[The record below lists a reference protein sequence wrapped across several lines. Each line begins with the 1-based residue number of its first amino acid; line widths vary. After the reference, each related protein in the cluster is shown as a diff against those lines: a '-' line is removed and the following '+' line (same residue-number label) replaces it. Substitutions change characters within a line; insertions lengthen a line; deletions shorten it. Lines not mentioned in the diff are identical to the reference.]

1 MTEIRNSEI
10 ELQQFHLR
18 VMVAGIIVLIIFSG
32 LIARFFWLQVMQHAK
47 FAAAAEENRISIVP
61 IAPDRG
67 IIMDRK
73 GVVLAR
79 NYSAYTLELTP
90 SKIKDMEGTLD
101 ALSAYVEITPRDR
114 KRFKKLLEDSRR
126 FESVPIRT
134 RLSDEEVARFI
145 ANRFR
150 FPGVEVQAKLF
161 RQYPMAESAS
171 NVIGYIGRISPK
183 DAEIIDEREDAA
195 NYIGTK
201 YIGKEGIEKKYQQ
214 ELLGTT
220 GFEQVEV
227 SAAGRA
233 IRTLSRTPAQ
243 AGKNLILSLDLELQK
258 RIEGWYGNRRGAL
271 VAIEPATGDVLAFVS
286 KPNYDPNLF
295 VDGIDVESWKEL
307 NESPDKPLINRPLT
321 GLYPPGSTY
330 KPFMALAALETKKR
344 TPEQAIFDP
353 GHFYFGNHKFRD
365 DKVGGHGMVDMY
377 KSIVQSCDT
386 YYYLLANDMG
396 VEMIHDFMKPF
407 GFGQLT
413 GIDLEGEK
421 RGLLPNQ
428 EWKRQAFK
436 KPEQKKWIAGE
447 TISLG
452 IGQGYN
458 AFTILQLAHATAT
471 LANNGV
477 VMKPHLVKSI
487 EDPRT
492 GKRELTVRSES
503 YKIAL
508 KQENIEVIKHAL
520 MGVNKEGTSARAFI
534 GTPYS
539 TAGKTGTAQL
549 FQIKQGETYNASR
562 VQERLRDHALYMAFA
577 PADNPRIAIAM
588 IVENGGFGA
597 AAAAPIARK
606 AFDYYLLGKL
616 PVGEEKD
623 NEKTDP
629 EQDNSPPPER
639 NPFEMRPETEQTTRA
654 DLAAFTKP
662 SKSAKEPPKSPSQKT
677 SLQISTLPA
686 PIPALSALSALNIPI
701 FQRLPS
707 PSKDKKPIVYT
718 PPAPSKSIARS
729 GNKAA

>member
-1 MTEIRNSEI
+1 MTEIRNPEI
-10 ELQQFHLR
+10 ELQQFRLR
-18 VMVAGIIVLIIFSG
+18 ALIAAIMVVLVFSG
-32 LIARFFWLQVMQHAK
+32 LMVRFFWLQVFQHEK
-47 FAAAAEENRISIVP
+47 YAAAAEENRISILP
-61 IAPDRG
+61 IPPDRG
-67 IIMDRK
+67 IITDRK

-90 SKIKDMEGTLD
+90 SKIKDLETTVD
-101 ALSAYVEITPRDR
+101 ALSALVEITPKDR

-126 FESVPIRT
+126 FESVPIRS

-171 NVIGYIGRISPK
+171 HVIGYIGRISQK
-183 DAEIIDEREDAA
+183 DAEIIEQREDAA

-201 YIGKEGIEKKYQQ
+201 YIGKEGIEKRYQQ

-220 GFEQVEV
+220 GFEEVEV

-243 AGKNLILSLDLELQK
+243 AGKNLILSIDIELQK
-258 RIEGWYGNRRGAL
+258 RIENWYGQRRGAF

-286 KPNYDPNLF
+286 KPGYDPNLF
-295 VDGIDVESWKEL
+295 VDGIDLENWKEL

-330 KPFMALAALETKKR
+330 KPFMALAALETGKR
-344 TPEQAIFDP
+344 TAEQAIYDP

-365 DKVGGHGMVDMY
+365 DKAGGHGMVDMY

-386 YYYLLANDMG
+386 YYYLLANEMG
-396 VEMIHDFMKPF
+396 VDMIHDFMKPF

-421 RGLLPNQ
+421 RGLLPSQ
-428 EWKRQAFK
+428 QWKRQAFK
-436 KPEQKKWIAGE
+436 KPEQKKWIPGE

-477 VMKPHLVKSI
+477 VMKPHLVKAI

-492 GKRELTVRSES
+492 GKRELTVRGES
-503 YKIAL
+503 YRIAL
-508 KQENIEVIKHAL
+508 KQENLEVIKRGL
-520 MGVNKEGTSARAFI
+520 IGVNKEGTSARAFL
-534 GTPYS
+534 GAEYVA
-539 TAGKTGTAQL
+539 AGKTGTSQL
-549 FQIKQGETYNASR
+549 FQIKQGETYNAAR
-562 VQERLRDHALYMAFA
+562 VHERLRDHALYMAFA

-616 PVGEEKD
+616 PSGEEKED
-623 NEKTDP
+623 EKIET
-629 EQDNSPPPER
+629 EQDNSLPAEP
-639 NPFEMRPETEQTTRA
+639 NPFEMRPEGEQTTRPEISNLSKVA
-654 DLAAFTKP
+654 RTNSQPRVKAAA
-662 SKSAKEPPKSPSQKT
+662 SSIQK
-677 SLQISTLPA
+677 
-686 PIPALSALSALNIPI
+686 ALT
-701 FQRLPS
+701 QRL
-707 PSKDKKPIVYT
+707 
-718 PPAPSKSIARS
+718 KSTRLATSR
-729 GNKAA
+729 NKNA

>member
-1 MTEIRNSEI
+1 
-10 ELQQFHLR
+10 
-18 VMVAGIIVLIIFSG
+18 
-32 LIARFFWLQVMQHAK
+32 
-47 FAAAAEENRISIVP
+47 
-61 IAPDRG
+61 
-67 IIMDRK
+67 
-73 GVVLAR
+73 
-79 NYSAYTLELTP
+79 
-90 SKIKDMEGTLD
+90 
-101 ALSAYVEITPRDR
+101 
-114 KRFKKLLEDSRR
+114 
-126 FESVPIRT
+126 
-134 RLSDEEVARFI
+134 
-145 ANRFR
+145 
-150 FPGVEVQAKLF
+150 
-161 RQYPMAESAS
+161 
-171 NVIGYIGRISPK
+171 
-183 DAEIIDEREDAA
+183 
-195 NYIGTK
+195 
-201 YIGKEGIEKKYQQ
+201 
-214 ELLGTT
+214 
-220 GFEQVEV
+220 
-227 SAAGRA
+227 
-233 IRTLSRTPAQ
+233 
-243 AGKNLILSLDLELQK
+243 
-258 RIEGWYGNRRGAL
+258 
-271 VAIEPATGDVLAFVS
+271 
-286 KPNYDPNLF
+286 
-295 VDGIDVESWKEL
+295 
-307 NESPDKPLINRPLT
+307 
-321 GLYPPGSTY
+321 
-330 KPFMALAALETKKR
+330 
-344 TPEQAIFDP
+344 
-353 GHFYFGNHKFRD
+353 
-365 DKVGGHGMVDMY
+365 MVDMY

>member
-1 MTEIRNSEI
+1 MTEIRNPDI
-10 ELQQFHLR
+10 ELQQFRLR
-18 VMVAGIIVLIIFSG
+18 VLIAAIMVLLVFSG
-32 LIARFFWLQVMQHAK
+32 LIGRFFWLQIFQHEK
-47 FAAAAEENRISIVP
+47 YAAAAEENRISILP
-61 IAPDRG
+61 IPPDRG
-67 IIMDRK
+67 IISDRK

-90 SKIKDMEGTLD
+90 SKIKDLETTID
-101 ALSAYVEITPRDR
+101 ALSTLVEITPKDR

-126 FESVPIRT
+126 FESVPIRS

-161 RQYPMAESAS
+161 RQYPLAESAS
-171 NVIGYIGRISPK
+171 HVIGYIGRISQK
-183 DAEIIDEREDAA
+183 DAETIEQREDAA

-220 GFEQVEV
+220 GFEEVEV

-243 AGKNLILSLDLELQK
+243 PGKNLILSIDIDLQK
-258 RIEGWYGNRRGAL
+258 RVEAWYGKRRGAF

-286 KPNYDPNLF
+286 KPGYDPNLF
-295 VDGIDVESWKEL
+295 VDGIDAESWKEL

-330 KPFMALAALETKKR
+330 KPFMALAALESGKR
-344 TPEQAIFDP
+344 TAEQAIYDP
-353 GHFYFGNHKFRD
+353 GYFYFGNHKFRD
-365 DKVGGHGMVDMY
+365 DKAGGHGMVDMY

-386 YYYLLANDMG
+386 YYYLLANEMG
-396 VEMIHDFMKPF
+396 VDMIHDFMKPF

-413 GIDLEGEK
+413 GIDLQGEK
-421 RGLLPNQ
+421 RGLLPSQ
-428 EWKRQAFK
+428 EWKRQSFK
-436 KPEQKKWIAGE
+436 KPEQKKWIPGE

-477 VMKPHLVKSI
+477 VMKPHLVKAI
-487 EDPRT
+487 EDPHT
-492 GKRELTVRSES
+492 GKRELTVRGES
-503 YKIAL
+503 YRIPL
-508 KQENIEVIKHAL
+508 KQENIEVIKRAL
-520 MGVNKEGTSARAFI
+520 VGVNKEGTSARAFL
-534 GTPYS
+534 GTEYIA
-539 TAGKTGTAQL
+539 AGKTGTSQL
-549 FQIKQGETYNASR
+549 FQIKQGETYNAAR
-562 VQERLRDHALYMAFA
+562 VHERLRDHALYMAFA
-577 PADNPRIAIAM
+577 PAEKPKIAIAM

-616 PVGEEKD
+616 PTGEEKED
-623 NEKTDP
+623 EKIET
-629 EQDNSPPPER
+629 EQDNSLPAEP
-639 NPFEMRPETEQTTRA
+639 NPFEMRPEGEQTTNTEISSPVKVTKTHTGLQTATSSVQRP
-654 DLAAFTKP
+654 AAARLKSSRISG
-662 SKSAKEPPKSPSQKT
+662 SKNKT
-677 SLQISTLPA
+677 A
-686 PIPALSALSALNIPI
+686 
-701 FQRLPS
+701 
-707 PSKDKKPIVYT
+707 
-718 PPAPSKSIARS
+718 
-729 GNKAA
+729 

>member
-1 MTEIRNSEI
+1 MTEIRNPDI
-10 ELQQFHLR
+10 ELQQFRLR
-18 VMVAGIIVLIIFSG
+18 VLIAAIMVLLVFSG
-32 LIARFFWLQVMQHAK
+32 LIGRFFWLQIFQHEK
-47 FAAAAEENRISIVP
+47 YAAAAEENRISILP
-61 IAPDRG
+61 IPPDRG
-67 IIMDRK
+67 IISDRK

-90 SKIKDMEGTLD
+90 SKIKDLETTID
-101 ALSAYVEITPRDR
+101 ALSTLVEITPKDR

-126 FESVPIRT
+126 FESVPIRS

-161 RQYPMAESAS
+161 RQYPLAESAS
-171 NVIGYIGRISPK
+171 HVIGYIGRISQK
-183 DAEIIDEREDAA
+183 DAETIEQREDAA

-220 GFEQVEV
+220 GFEEVEV

-243 AGKNLILSLDLELQK
+243 PGKNLILSIDIDLQK
-258 RIEGWYGNRRGAL
+258 RVEAWYGKRRGAF

-286 KPNYDPNLF
+286 KPGYDPNLF
-295 VDGIDVESWKEL
+295 VDGIDAESWKEL

-330 KPFMALAALETKKR
+330 KPFMALAALESGKR
-344 TPEQAIFDP
+344 TAEQAIYDP

-365 DKVGGHGMVDMY
+365 DKAGGHGMVDMY

-386 YYYLLANDMG
+386 YYYLLANEMG
-396 VEMIHDFMKPF
+396 VDMIHDFMKPF

-413 GIDLEGEK
+413 GIDLQGEK
-421 RGLLPNQ
+421 RGLLPSQ
-428 EWKRQAFK
+428 EWKRQSFK
-436 KPEQKKWIAGE
+436 KPEQKKWIPGE

-477 VMKPHLVKSI
+477 VMKPHLVKAI
-487 EDPRT
+487 EDPHT
-492 GKRELTVRSES
+492 GKRELTVRGES
-503 YKIAL
+503 YRIPL
-508 KQENIEVIKHAL
+508 KQENIEVIKRAL
-520 MGVNKEGTSARAFI
+520 VGVNKEGTSARAFL
-534 GTPYS
+534 GTEYIA
-539 TAGKTGTAQL
+539 AGKTGTSQL
-549 FQIKQGETYNASR
+549 FQIKQGETYNAAR
-562 VQERLRDHALYMAFA
+562 VHERLRDHALYMAFA
-577 PADNPRIAIAM
+577 PAEKPKIAIAM

-616 PVGEEKD
+616 PTGEEKED
-623 NEKTDP
+623 EKIET
-629 EQDNSPPPER
+629 EQDNSLPAEP
-639 NPFEMRPETEQTTRA
+639 NPFEMRPEGEQTTNTESSSPVKVTKTHTGLKTATSSVQRP
-654 DLAAFTKP
+654 AAARLKSSRISS
-662 SKSAKEPPKSPSQKT
+662 SK
-677 SLQISTLPA
+677 
-686 PIPALSALSALNIPI
+686 
-701 FQRLPS
+701 
-707 PSKDKKPIVYT
+707 
-718 PPAPSKSIARS
+718 
-729 GNKAA
+729 NKAA